1 MARGPRIEFEWAV
14 YHVTAR
20 GNERRRI
27 YRSDEDR
34 RLFLETLEQMRVRF
48 GNILHCFCLM
58 PNHFHLV
65 METPLGNLARGMAW
79 LQTTYTIRFNRK
91 YRRCGH
97 LFQGRYKAHLV
108 EADEYAMELVRY
120 IHLNPVR
127 PRKKSD
133 PIPGERMELLA
144 AYEWSSHGDYLGQR
158 RTPGA
163 QVATDWLCF
172 WAGEKRRARREYGK
186 FIRAAF
192 GREVATPW
200 NNLKGGLVLGSEKLW
215 EKAKAVVGRHEARD
229 SVHWVSEAG
238 WKARR
243 RKVAKLVAEAEDK
256 RMRIWIRVELG
267 GERMAALGR
276 EHGYRDGSGVHRVVQ
291 RLNLRAEK
299 DKKLQKRMLQLR
311 QATSS
316 A

>member
-1 MARGPRIEFEWAV
+1 M

-34 RLFLETLEQMRVRF
+34 RLFLEALEQMRVRF
-48 GNILHCFCLM
+48 GIILHCFCLM

-65 METPLGNLARGMAW
+65 LETPLGNLSRGMAW

-127 PRKKSD
+127 PRKKGD
-133 PIPGERMELLA
+133 LITGERMGSLE
-144 AYEWSSHGDYLGQR
+144 AYEWSSHGDYLGR
-158 RTPGA
+158 RREPVA
-163 QVATDWLCF
+163 QVTTDWLGF
-172 WAGEKRRARREYGK
+172 WAGEKRRARREYRK

-192 GREVATPW
+192 GREVETPW
-200 NNLKGGLVLGSEKLW
+200 KRLKGGLVLGSEKLW
-215 EKAKAVVGRHEARD
+215 EKAKEVVERNAAKE
-229 SVHWVSEAG
+229 SVHWVSQAR
-238 WKARR
+238 WKATR
-243 RKVAKLVAEAEDK
+243 RKVANLVGEEADE
-256 RMRIWIRVELG
+256 RLRIWIRVELG
-267 GERMAALGR
+267 GERMTAVGR
-276 EHGYRDGSGVHRVVQ
+276 ELGYRDGSGVHRVVQ
-291 RLNLRAEK
+291 RLNLRAEQ
-299 DKKLQKRMLQLR
+299 DRKLRKRMLQLR